1 MTSLLT
7 SLQVFQNGIFFLY
20 NQKSIIVVSLC
31 LFIFVYYYSYILHK
45 KKPRLGYVSLFLLQL
60 ENVRRCIVDHR
71 RVNARYIFAA
81 TKKHL
86 THSHV

>member
-7 SLQVFQNGIFFLY
+7 SLQVFQNGIFFFI
-20 NQKSIIVVSLC
+20 QSKIIVVS

>member
-1 MTSLLT
+1 MFIYISLL
-7 SLQVFQNGIFFLY
+7 L
-20 NQKSIIVVSLC
+20 
-31 LFIFVYYYSYILHK
+31 LFIYFTPK
-45 KKPRLGYVSLFLLQL
+45 KTRLGYVSLFLLQL
-60 ENVRRCIVDHR
+60 ENEEMHSRPR